1 MDGAGMGGKAV
12 QRLEEGGAAECRL
25 HKSGTDIVTNQVS
38 HYTAYWKQP

>member
-1 MDGAGMGGKAV
+1 MGGKAV